1 MATRSYIGVQKP
13 DGSIEAVYC
22 HFDGYPQGVGHTLHT
37 HYNSLLAAASILELG
52 DLSYLAEKLAPE
64 PGQDHK
70 FGNAVEGVTVAYGRD
85 RGEKGTEAKN
95 FESIDKFMF
104 YCSSSWAEYV
114 YLFRDGA
121 WYYSEVFYS
130 DSKTTGAWNPCFTV
144 AEFA

>member
-37 HYNSLLAAASILELG
+37 YHNSLLAAASILELG

-64 PGQDHK
+64 PGEVHK
-70 FGNAVEGVTVAYGRD
+70 FGNAIEGVTVAYMRD
-85 RGEKGTEAKN
+85 RGETGLEARTFPNVKT
-95 FESIDKFMF
+95 FTQAAKD
-104 YCSSSWAEYV
+104 SWAEYV

-121 WYYSEVFYS
+121 WSYSSVPERGEPVWS
-130 DSKTTGAWNPCFTV
+130 PCFTV
-144 AEFA
+144 AEFLFA